1 MLKDQSC
8 NNCRPNQHSGSFF
21 FLICDDRYCCWG
33 KPFWWFEGSLLLHP
47 QGDLK
52 QTFSKI
58 YTFLFPGHIACHCW
72 HVCDLHVL
80 WSSGVLG
87 SFIIL
92 VDLFLFQTGFVFA
105 NQASGVKEEYLFFHN
120 KSGLNS
126 IQCDP
131 TNPPDIC
138 PFNLPKWVDCS
149 DEANALRDKYKK
161 FFEVRTS
168 RWSIIFNMS
177 LDNYIYSSEK
187 SGRPVASGRQLDRIR
202 RSLRQL
208 GHRGDRQ

>member
-21 FLICDDRYCCWG
+21 FLICDRYCCWG

-80 WSSGVLG
+80 RSSGVLG

-126 IQCDP
+126 KCVP
-131 TNPPDIC
+131 TVDGC
-138 PFNLPKWVDCS
+138 QPFNLPKWVDCS
-149 DEANALRDKYKK
+149 DEASAQRDKYKK

-168 RWSIIFNMS
+168 LMIQNIQHVTW
-177 LDNYIYSSEK
+177 
-187 SGRPVASGRQLDRIR
+187 QLYLFIW
-202 RSLRQL
+202 
-208 GHRGDRQ
+208 